1 MIKYIYTQNC
11 GPCRLI
17 SPIIDS
23 FISVGYEINKISLTD
38 YQADTGRSIPTPT
51 ILVEENDKL
60 VNMYSSNL
68 IVGADTL
75 LSHDPSLVNFNS
87 TADFIK
93 SLLDKHTKK
102 STKAKK

>member
-23 FISVGYEINKISLTD
+23 FIAVGYDIKKTPLTE
-38 YQADTGRSIPTPT
+38 YQSESGRSIPTPT
-51 ILVEENDKL
+51 ILIEENGKL
-60 VNMYSSNL
+60 TNNYSSNL

-75 LSHDPSLVNFNS
+75 LNYDPSLVNFNS

-93 SLLDKHTKK
+93 SILDKHTKK
-102 STKAKK
+102 SKK

>member
-23 FISVGYEINKISLTD
+23 FISVGYDINKVSLAE
-38 YQADTGRSIPTPT
+38 YQADNGRAIPTPT
-51 ILVEENDKL
+51 ILIEEDGKIIN
-60 VNMYSSNL
+60 NYSSNL
-68 IVGADTL
+68 IVGAEAL
-75 LSHDPSLVNFNS
+75 LNHDPSLVNFNS

-93 SLLDKHTKK
+93 SILDKHTKK
-102 STKAKK
+102 SKK